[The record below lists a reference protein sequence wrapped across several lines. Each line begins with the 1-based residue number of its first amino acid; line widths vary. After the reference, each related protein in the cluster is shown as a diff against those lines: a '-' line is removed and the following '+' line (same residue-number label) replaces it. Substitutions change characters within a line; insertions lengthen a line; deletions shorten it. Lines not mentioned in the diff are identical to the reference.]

1 MDIDDPDVQIAAARE
16 HVLTWLQA
24 RQPGCYGSNAQLA
37 DGFARFVGME
47 TALELRTQR
56 NPSALAYEARWYD
69 GGQELPEFRKP
80 FCAEQEGDA
89 RILAC
94 AALLDLDAK

>member
-1 MDIDDPDVQIAAARE
+1 MTNDEPDVQIAAARE
-16 HVLTWLQA
+16 QVLTWLQS
-24 RQPGCYGSNAQLA
+24 RQPGCYTSNAQLA
-37 DGFARFVGME
+37 DGFTRLIGAE

-69 GGQELPEFRKP
+69 GGRELPEFRKP
-80 FCAEQEGDA
+80 FCPEEESDA

-94 AALLDLDAK
+94 AALLQLDTK